1 MSTSHLLKCHSC
13 GSTDVSVDPPF
24 YRCNH
29 CGSQYRLPEEPLPK
43 KELVAWHRRHRRLL
57 VLLTLLV
64 AVLTAVVLYD
74 TLLLRSN
81 TKTIIPSA
89 ATPHKSHPISRF
101 KNLAFSTDALKS
113 IDDLIRTDNESYL
126 IAGRTRYDKIYIAEI
141 SASGRVLQSR
151 KLAHGVY
158 VSLAKRSGGGA
169 IVSMYASDQK
179 GETDYLDSA
188 FKLLHKVPEGFKQI
202 VGYQG
207 GFIGVR
213 GPKIVRYDSDGKLL
227 WRRTV
232 DKDQYIAQV
241 GKRQDANGNMVPY
254 SERLFSLALR
264 HLIRLKGGD
273 FVAQGKDKEGRLAL
287 VLFTPKGKILSYK
300 KIDLGRLYPRVLYPA
315 KEGGF
320 IVMAEPGVQWIV
332 FDAKGNLIERKR
344 LHLNDT
350 RDLFA
355 NAIAEDAQGYIATYM
370 QKGAMFIARVNDD
383 GTIASRHRY
392 ALPGV
397 RLHPRKII
405 PAFDGGFLLAVDTEI
420 HEPWLVKVDSQG
432 RLDAD
437 LSDPTLRRATA
448 KKRNLPPVTVAPGNL
463 GDILPTQ
470 THLEF
475 KAPQNAPIQTVP
487 TTEFL
492 GSRLWDMTASPDG
505 QYLYAATGS
514 TGFKIFQRLPD
525 GSVKLLSNL
534 LRTKSK
540 LIISRHLIRVA
551 QGGIP
556 RHGTPEYYDAAYRV
570 VVNHTQTRA
579 YVVDSEHGLY
589 EVDISDKAHP
599 KLLTVLKGVKSVA
612 IALSADDKELYLYD
626 GTLHIWPVASLA
638 EYKSSR
644 LNSPTGP
651 GDMVLL
657 HHGAYLAIAPS
668 GGRREVLI
676 YDTRL
681 KLVRERYTPS
691 TRFSIS
697 DLHTDEENN
706 LYITSHDKIEMLHL
720 SQDGELS
727 PVADFNINGRL
738 YDLAAYS
745 KINTLCYATDKGV
758 ACLDTERKSPKIL
771 YRDAGLHQATALA
784 KIPGSNLLYIAFV
797 GSAIGWVEVTP

>member
-1 MSTSHLLKCHSC
+1 MPEPQRLVCHSC
-13 GSTDVSVDPPF
+13 GSTDVTVDPPF

-43 KELVAWHRRHRRLL
+43 KELMAWHRRHRRLL

-64 AVLTAVVLYD
+64 AVLAVAVLYD
-74 TLLLRSN
+74 TLLLRS
-81 TKTIIPSA
+81 TSKAIAPPA
-89 ATPHKSHPISRF
+89 AASHKSRPSSRF
-101 KNLAFSTDALKS
+101 KNIAFSTDALKS

-126 IAGRTRYDKIYIAEI
+126 IAGRTRYDKIYVAEI

-169 IVSMYASDQK
+169 IVSLYASDQK
-179 GETDYLDSA
+179 GETDYLDTA
-188 FKLLHKVPEGFKQI
+188 FKILHKVPEGFKQI

-213 GPKIVRYDSDGKLL
+213 GPKIVRYDSDGKPL
-227 WRRTV
+227 WTQIV
-232 DKDQYIAQV
+232 DKSQYIAQV
-241 GKRQDANGNMVPY
+241 GKHRDAVGNMVPY
-254 SERLFSLALR
+254 SERLFSLTLR
-264 HLIRLKGGD
+264 HITRLKGGD
-273 FVAQGKDKEGRLAL
+273 FAAQGTDREGRLAL
-287 VLFTPKGKILSYK
+287 VIFTSKGKILSYK

-332 FDAKGNLIERKR
+332 FDAQGNLIARKK
-344 LHLNDT
+344 LHINDT
-350 RDLFA
+350 RDLFTY
-355 NAIAEDAQGYIATYM
+355 AIAEDKQGYIATYM
-370 QKGAMFIARVNDD
+370 KKGEMFIARVNDD
-383 GTIASRHRY
+383 GTLASRHRY

-397 RLHPRKII
+397 RLHPQKIV

-437 LSDPTLRRATA
+437 LSDPTLHRTAT
-448 KKRNLPPVTVAPGNL
+448 KKRSLPPVTAVPRHL
-463 GDILPTQ
+463 GDTLPTQ
-470 THLEF
+470 THLEL
-475 KAPQNAPIQTVP
+475 KTPQNAPIQTVP

-492 GSRLWDMTASPDG
+492 GARLWDMVASPDG
-505 QYLYAATGS
+505 KYLYAATGS

-534 LRTKSK
+534 LRTASK
-540 LIISRHLIRVA
+540 LIITRHLIRVA

-570 VVNHTQTRA
+570 VVNNAQTRA
-579 YVVDSEHGLY
+579 YVVDTEHGLY

-599 KLLTVLKGVKSVA
+599 KLLTALRGIRNVA
-612 IALSADDKELYLYD
+612 VAVSADDKELYLYD
-626 GTLHIWPVASLA
+626 DTLHIWPVDSLA
-638 EYKSSR
+638 EHKNST

-651 GDMVLL
+651 GDMVPLNQ
-657 HHGAYLAIAPS
+657 GAFLAIAPS
-668 GGRREVLI
+668 GSRHEVLI

-681 KLVRERYTPS
+681 RLVRERYTPS
-691 TRFSIS
+691 TRFGIS
-697 DLHTDEENN
+697 GLHTDEENN
-706 LYITSHDKIEMLHL
+706 LYIISGKVEMLHL
-720 SQDGELS
+720 SQSGKLS
-727 PVADFNINGRL
+727 PVGDFNVDGHI
-738 YDLAAYS
+738 YDLAAYP
-745 KINTLCYATDKGV
+745 KIHTICYATDKGV
-758 ACLDTERKSPKIL
+758 VCLDTEKKSPKIL
-771 YRDAGLHQATALA
+771 YRDVGLHQATALA

-797 GSAIGWVEVTP
+797 EPAIGWVELKP